1 MFSKS
6 NEDTKKQAKP
16 DGQATR
22 TRNVTNLGGSNMA
35 APSIIGSDVQIE
47 GNVKTSGELQ
57 LDGKV
62 MGDIN
67 CGSLVMGETG
77 SVKGLVKADN
87 VTIRG
92 NVEGEIRS
100 KTVRLEKSA
109 VVNGDVYHENLSVEA
124 GAKLSGRFAH
134 TDNPMDKSAAAK
146 KVEESPSFIAKKA
159 AE

>member
-1 MFSKS
+1 M
-6 NEDTKKQAKP
+6 T
-16 DGQATR
+16 
-22 TRNVTNLGGSNMA
+22 
-35 APSIIGSDVQIE
+35 APSIIGSDVEIQ

-57 LDGKV
+57 LDGKI

-77 SVKGLVKADN
+77 AVTGLVQADN

-124 GAKLSGRFAH
+124 GAKLSGRFSH
-134 TDNPMDKSAAAK
+134 TDNPADKSSGAN

>member
-1 MFSKS
+1 M
-6 NEDTKKQAKP
+6 T
-16 DGQATR
+16 
-22 TRNVTNLGGSNMA
+22 
-35 APSIIGSDVQIE
+35 APSIIGSDVHIE

-62 MGDIN
+62 KGDIN

-77 SVKGLVKADN
+77 SVKGLVKADS
-87 VTIRG
+87 VTVRG

-134 TDNPMDKSAAAK
+134 SDNPMDKNAPAPK

-159 AE
+159 AAE